1 MTKEYIQDDGQL
13 RVFIVP
19 VDILD
24 VPDLTSSEKL
34 VYIVLRSYVNPTDP
48 TAFPAYKTI
57 AAKASLSRRRVI
69 DIIKSLEEKGLIRK
83 EARFT
88 VTKERKIRDTS
99 NIYTLITPKKAKP
112 SETIAPPQVKPLHS
126 PGETIAPYH
135 NHLTEPSINMIDC
148 MSASAEIAA
157 AQSESSAS
165 LESEK
170 DEIYEALQQYAPKNC
185 YIENNMPMGDAF
197 ISETYLMLVNQFQT
211 QLSPEVVRTA
221 CELYFDRACYIQAPE
236 GVLMRQRVDNP
247 VGFFRWCYKDA
258 IKQYKASR
266 NKRSGAV
273 ARVSS

>member
-99 NIYTLITPKKAKP
+99 NTYTLITPKKAKTG
-112 SETIAPPQVKPLHS
+112 ETIAPPRVKPLHP

-135 NHLTEPSINMIDC
+135 NHLTESSLNMIEC
-148 MSASAEIAA
+148 MNASEEIAA
-157 AQSESSAS
+157 AHAESSAA
-165 LESEK
+165 LESSQQN
-170 DEIYEALQQYAPKNC
+170 EIYESLREYIPKYVYVDGIPAVS
-185 YIENNMPMGDAF
+185 YIDDIF
-197 ISETYLMLVNQFQT
+197 LMLVRQFPNQ
-211 QLSPEVVRTA
+211 LDPEVVRIA
-221 CELYFDRACYIQAPE
+221 AQRYFDGTAQFAP
-236 GVLMRQRVDNP
+236 GMPNNISMKLDVKNP
-247 VGFFRWCYKDA
+247 VGLYKTCYSEA
-258 IKQYKASR
+258 VTLYKAQCNS
-266 NKRSGAV
+266 KKKGA
-273 ARVSS
+273 AL

>member
-83 EARFT
+83 AARFT

-99 NIYTLITPKKAKP
+99 NTYTLITPKKAKP
-112 SETIAPPQVKPLHS
+112 SEIIAPPPVKPLHP

-135 NHLTEPSINMIDC
+135 NHLTESSLNMIDC

-157 AQSESSAS
+157 ARSESSVS
-165 LESEK
+165 LESEQ
-170 DEIYEALQQYAPKNC
+170 DEIYIALQQYAPKYC
-185 YIENNMPMGDAF
+185 YVENNMPIGNEYIAD
-197 ISETYLMLVNQFQT
+197 TYLMLVNQFPT
-211 QLSPEVVRTA
+211 QLSPEVVRIA
-221 CELYFDRACYIQAPE
+221 CELYFDRACSIQVSE
-236 GVLMRQRVDNP
+236 GVVMRQRIENP
-247 VGFFRWCYKDA
+247 VGFFQWCYKDA
-258 IKQYKASR
+258 IKKYKV
-266 NKRSGAV
+266 KRS
-273 ARVSS
+273 R